1 MTRVLLILFLS
12 TFLSMTI
19 LADDGT
25 VAAINIQHKSHDN
38 HFELP
43 VPADQPAV
51 YLDIQAQQIIIEGN
65 GCASY
70 YDVEITALSTF
81 DVPIS
86 TRVNGNSAVIDIS
99 SLPSDDYVIDIDTPM
114 GNSFQGDFTIN

>member
-1 MTRVLLILFLS
+1 MKRIVFLIFS
-12 TFLSMTI
+12 FM
-19 LADDGT
+19 LAFGPICGYNKPIQIRNKGQVGT
-25 VAAINIQHKSHDN
+25 

>member
-1 MTRVLLILFLS
+1 MKRIVFLIFS
-12 TFLSMTI
+12 FM
-19 LADDGT
+19 LAFGAIWGYNKPIQIRNKGQVGT
-25 VAAINIQHKSHDN
+25 

>member
-1 MTRVLLILFLS
+1 MKRIVFLIFS
-12 TFLSMTI
+12 FM
-19 LADDGT
+19 LAFGAIWGYNKPIQIRNKGQLGT
-25 VAAINIQHKSHDN
+25 

-70 YDVEITALSTF
+70 CGRTIL
-81 DVPIS
+81 
-86 TRVNGNSAVIDIS
+86 
-99 SLPSDDYVIDIDTPM
+99 DT
-114 GNSFQGDFTIN
+114 NI

>member
-1 MTRVLLILFLS
+1 
-12 TFLSMTI
+12 MTI

-65 GCASY
+65 NVFVKTNGGQLMAHWNSAPTSTMRFNRLE
-70 YDVEITALSTF
+70 VRNNLLRGVNSTENMLKNITNVGYRL
-81 DVPIS
+81 
-86 TRVNGNSAVIDIS
+86 VNGNICIQN
-99 SLPSDDYVIDIDTPM
+99 P
-114 GNSFQGDFTIN
+114 

>member
-1 MTRVLLILFLS
+1 MKRHLLLYFFFTLIS
-12 TFLSMTI
+12 
-19 LADDGT
+19 LASFADRCPIVIQNGGQVGT
-25 VAAINIQHKSHDN
+25 

-86 TRVNGNSAVIDIS
+86 TRVNGNNAVIDIS

>member
-1 MTRVLLILFLS
+1 MKRIVFLIFS
-12 TFLSMTI
+12 FM
-19 LADDGT
+19 LAFGAIWGYNKPIQIRNKGQLGT
-25 VAAINIQHKSHDN
+25 

-86 TRVNGNSAVIDIS
+86 TRVNGNNAVIDIS

>member
-1 MTRVLLILFLS
+1 MKRIVFLIFSL
-12 TFLSMTI
+12 T
-19 LADDGT
+19 
-25 VAAINIQHKSHDN
+25 

-86 TRVNGNSAVIDIS
+86 TRVNGNNAVIDIS

>member
-1 MTRVLLILFLS
+1 MKRIVFLIFS
-12 TFLSMTI
+12 FM
-19 LADDGT
+19 LAFGAIWGYNKPIQIRNKGQLGT
-25 VAAINIQHKSHDN
+25 

>member
-1 MTRVLLILFLS
+1 
-12 TFLSMTI
+12 MTI

-86 TRVNGNSAVIDIS
+86 TRVNGNNAVIDIS